1 MQRCNQNLHKTPALK
16 KEKKKTQNECPYT
29 KGPLYST
36 SRTDDTAKICVAEF
50 VVFPKHLM

>member
-1 MQRCNQNLHKTPALK
+1 MQRCNQNLHSTPALK
-16 KEKKKTQNECPYT
+16 KEKKKTQNDCPYT

-36 SRTDDTAKICVAEF
+36 LRTDDTTKICVAEF